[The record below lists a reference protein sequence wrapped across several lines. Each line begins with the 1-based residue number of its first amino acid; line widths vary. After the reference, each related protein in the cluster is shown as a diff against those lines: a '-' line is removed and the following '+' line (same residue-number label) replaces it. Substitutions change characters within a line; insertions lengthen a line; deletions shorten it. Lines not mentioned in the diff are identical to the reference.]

1 MKGKEFQMGLLSLYN
16 IMAVIL
22 NVVKDPAL
30 GLARILC
37 EILHCVQN
45 DTNIYYIAQL
55 KTFRYF
61 CSSK

>member
-1 MKGKEFQMGLLSLYN
+1 MGLLSLYN
-16 IMAVIL
+16 IMSVIL

>member
-1 MKGKEFQMGLLSLYN
+1 MGLLSLYN

-37 EILHCVQN
+37 EIAL
-45 DTNIYYIAQL
+45 TA
-55 KTFRYF
+55 T
-61 CSSK
+61 